1 MNTIEEWKKEVTE
14 YLETINIQL
23 QKSED
28 SKNLYYGFEVIDG
41 QLKMNPEILF
51 IGINPGK
58 GGNDNGEKNYEI
70 ILESERI
77 SYLDDF
83 DGNYH
88 YQLARETVNV
98 FKLVGLN
105 EDEIISKLENN
116 CVKTNFFHIVTQKD
130 NHIEECLNKNSET
143 NHIDYWHKSAYFN
156 IQLIR
161 IIKPKI
167 VIFEGKK
174 PYDYIIKGCYEIK
187 NSWNSTLGFGY
198 YYSESENI
206 HFIGYKRIYS
216 NIATN
221 KEIIAEKLK
230 SIL

>member
-1 MNTIEEWKKEVTE
+1 M
-14 YLETINIQL
+14 
-23 QKSED
+23 
-28 SKNLYYGFEVIDG
+28 
-41 QLKMNPEILF
+41 
-51 IGINPGK
+51 
-58 GGNDNGEKNYEI
+58 
-70 ILESERI
+70 
-77 SYLDDF
+77 
-83 DGNYH
+83 
-88 YQLARETVNV
+88 
-98 FKLVGLN
+98 N